1 MCGYR
6 LRWGSRVMVRRLML
20 RGMSS
25 MVGRL
30 SVMLR
35 WRQRWIVR
43 AVLWRRR

>member
-35 WRQRWIVR
+35 WGQRWIVR